1 MNSLA
6 PVVSRDT
13 CLRAMAGLRC
23 AFAAIA
29 LVAATVSGVADAHPV
44 AQGALLASV
53 EPTTLRVT
61 ATLSAEEISIGT
73 LDAMR
78 GNPSEEARIERYG
91 EYLLQHLFISADG
104 RRLAGRL
111 VRTASELRER
121 TELQLEYAFPDPQ
134 PRELQFRQNALR
146 EILFAPGNPW
156 EARYLLKL
164 NLVGQDSGPVL
175 LPSETTVAASCDW
188 NGPGTCAIDRNE
200 KSVGHALFFDGI
212 RHILTG
218 YDHLLFVAA
227 LLLAVGSLWELVKV
241 ISVFTFA
248 HTITLAL
255 ATFGVLRLSP
265 ALIEPVIAASI
276 VAVSIQNI
284 QWPQQSRGVARL
296 AIAFVFGLVHGL
308 GFAQGL
314 VDAMATLSVDNVLWA
329 LAAFSLGVE
338 VGHQIIVLP
347 LFAALRAGRSYFAHA
362 PVDAFALRFGSL
374 LIGVSGLCY
383 FVLAVAY

>member
-1 MNSLA
+1 MFIA
-6 PVVSRDT
+6 RPASRLMT
-13 CLRAMAGLRC
+13 AARC
-23 AFAAIA
+23 AVVTV
-29 LVAATVSGVADAHPV
+29 LLATAMTYGVADAHPV

-53 EPTTLRVT
+53 EPTKVRVT
-61 ATLSAEEISIGT
+61 ATVSAEEISIGT
-73 LDAMR
+73 LDVAR
-78 GNPSEEARIERYG
+78 DNLSEATRIERYG
-91 EYLLQHLFISADG
+91 AYLLQHLLIIADG
-104 RRLAGRL
+104 RRLAGRV

-121 TELQLEYAFPDPQ
+121 TELQLEYAIPNPE

-164 NLVGQDSGPVL
+164 DAFGQESEPVL
-175 LPSETTVAASCDW
+175 LPPETTVAARCDW
-188 NGPGTCAIDRNE
+188 RGPATCAIGSDE
-200 KSVGHALFFDGI
+200 KGVGHALFFEGV

-241 ISVFTFA
+241 ISVFTLA
-248 HTITLAL
+248 HTITLSL
-255 ATFGVLRLSP
+255 ATFGIVRMSP
-265 ALIEPVIAASI
+265 SLVEPVIAASI
-276 VAVSIQNI
+276 VAVAMQNLL
-284 QWPQQSRGVARL
+284 WPRQSRGVARL
-296 AIAFVFGLVHGL
+296 AIAFVFGLFHGL

-338 VGHQIIVLP
+338 VGHQIVVLP
-347 LFAALRAGRSYFAHA
+347 ALAALRASRRYFKHV
-362 PVDAFALRFGSL
+362 PVDMMAMRAGSL

-383 FVLAVAY
+383 FVLAVAG